1 VGAAVSGPSDAA
13 IRVEGLTRRFGRR
26 WALRGI
32 DLRVA
37 RGEVVAILGANGTG
51 KTTLLR
57 VLATLLEPTAGRV
70 EILGL
75 DAARDSAAIRRRTTL
90 MTPAGHT
97 YDELTGLENL
107 RFAARMGG
115 SPVDEA
121 AHRGALEAVGLDE
134 AADLPV
140 RAYSTGMRKRLE
152 LARLGLRDL
161 DLVLLDEPFTAL
173 DEPGV
178 GLVHEAIAGWRGRG
192 AAILIASHRVA
203 EAGRAADRVV
213 RLERGRVSEGTP

>member
-1 VGAAVSGPSDAA
+1 MGGTQHAV
-13 IRVEGLTRRFGRR
+13 RVEGLTRRFGRR
-26 WALRGI
+26 WALRGV
-32 DLRVA
+32 DLHIA
-37 RGEVVAILGANGTG
+37 PGEVVAILGANGTG

-57 VLATLLEPTAGRV
+57 ILATLLKPSAGLV
-70 EILGL
+70 EILGV
-75 DAARDSAAIRRRTTL
+75 DASGDADPIRRRAAL
-90 MTPAGHT
+90 MTPAGHM

-115 SPVDEA
+115 SAVDEA
-121 AHRGALEAVGLDE
+121 AHRAALEAVGLAE

-152 LARLGLRDL
+152 LARLGLREL

-178 GLVHEAIAGWRGRG
+178 DLVHEAIDRWRERG

-213 RLERGRVSEGTP
+213 RLERGRLTEVAT